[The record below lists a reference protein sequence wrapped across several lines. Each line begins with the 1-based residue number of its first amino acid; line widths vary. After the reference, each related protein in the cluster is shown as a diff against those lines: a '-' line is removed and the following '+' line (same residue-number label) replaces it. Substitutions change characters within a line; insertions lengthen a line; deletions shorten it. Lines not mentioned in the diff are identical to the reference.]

1 MILKTGSFSLGSV
14 TSSLSKSLSY
24 LGQMGPILPHLQNG
38 AAELDGL
45 Q

>member
-1 MILKTGSFSLGSV
+1 MILKTESFSLGSA

-24 LGQMGPILPHLQNG
+24 LDRMRPIEPHVQNG